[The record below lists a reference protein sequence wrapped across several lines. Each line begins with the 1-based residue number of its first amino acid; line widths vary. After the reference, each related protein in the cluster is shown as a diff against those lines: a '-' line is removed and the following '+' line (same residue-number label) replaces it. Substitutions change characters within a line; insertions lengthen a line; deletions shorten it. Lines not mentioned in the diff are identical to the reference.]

1 MFMSNPGS
9 LQDMDDEVSCQPLR
23 TSNDDEMK
31 ELQPPPVDENGDD
44 AVEAQPEQPPHEVR
58 ADNPPGPARPAEQ
71 PSQQEP
77 AENPPGSARNT
88 KRVRYADMTPD
99 SKAKEKQRR
108 IDRHRANSDRWH
120 EKWISKGVPREPKAG
135 IADGASGSAASAGN
149 AEAAGRAE
157 PEQPPQEPEE
167 ILINVELMKEATCSK
182 NRGLMF
188 KVSCSDSFFCVQH
201 LWAHM
206 FILAVC
212 IQAIDGDMR
221 RVRVSYMQQWTSLKV
236 SQGQSVK
243 QHDAN
248 KAWLNSEIRAQILA
262 ARKGQQY

>member
-23 TSNDDEMK
+23 TSNDDEMT

-58 ADNPPGPARPAEQ
+58 AENPPGPAQPAKQPPYEEPADNPPGPARPAEQ

-77 AENPPGSARNT
+77 AENPPGPARNT

-120 EKWISKGVPREPKAG
+120 EKWVSKGVPREPKAG
-135 IADGASGSAASAGN
+135 IADGASGSAGSAGN

-167 ILINVELMKEATCSK
+167 ILINVELMKEASCSK

-188 KVSCSDSFFCVQH
+188 KVSCSDSFF
-201 LWAHM
+201 
-206 FILAVC
+206 
-212 IQAIDGDMR
+212 
-221 RVRVSYMQQWTSLKV
+221 
-236 SQGQSVK
+236 
-243 QHDAN
+243 
-248 KAWLNSEIRAQILA
+248 
-262 ARKGQQY
+262 